1 MKGRFVPVMFSRQE
15 GRFLTQ
21 PKSAVSPPR
30 LLLPT
35 RRARGSSSWRED
47 MLVES
52 RASRRTARVAAPRSP
67 TQPSCSAEVG
77 SRRSVLRLV
86 VAAALSG
93 QAAPP
98 TAAVVLLPKTK
109 EQVEASASRARLLDA
124 MPTFPLLDAQ
134 RRIEALLADEASYRT
149 VVALGLP
156 TGQLQM
162 PPMIETSVLLGL
174 ELRTTDAA
182 VLRAAASEYAVAAS
196 KAEELLTYAE
206 EAQLQKDSAA
216 IRQNLDGAFA
226 AVATCKASLQRMLAV
241 LPTS

>member
-1 MKGRFVPVMFSRQE
+1 M
-15 GRFLTQ
+15 L
-21 PKSAVSPPR
+21 
-30 LLLPT
+30 
-35 RRARGSSSWRED
+35 
-47 MLVES
+47 LVES
-52 RASRRTARVAAPRSP
+52 PAAGKAATGRRAWTPNLSRRTTGAAAPRSP
-67 TQPSCSAEVG
+67 PHASCAAEAG

-86 VAAALSG
+86 LAAALSG
-93 QAAPP
+93 RAAPP
-98 TAAVVLLPKTK
+98 AAAVVLLPKTK

-134 RRIEALLADEASYRT
+134 RSIEMLLADEATYRT

-196 KAEELLTYAE
+196 KADELLTYAE
-206 EAQLQKDSAA
+206 EAQLQKDSGA

-226 AVATCKASLQRMLAV
+226 AVATCKSSLQRMLAV
-241 LPTS
+241 LPTT